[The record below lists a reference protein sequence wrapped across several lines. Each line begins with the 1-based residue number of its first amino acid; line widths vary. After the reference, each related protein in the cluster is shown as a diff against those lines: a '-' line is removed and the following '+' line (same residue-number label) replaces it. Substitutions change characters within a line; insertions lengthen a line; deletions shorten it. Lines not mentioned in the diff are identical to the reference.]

1 MLMLDV
7 YICLCVGMRE
17 RARARASV
25 FLDHGVAVELR
36 IKVSRYTPRR
46 QHNTHKVS
54 QCKIHNL
61 HEGVRRRCAEA
72 AACQR
77 VGPNTNLII
86 DNPYGCSRNIKFQQ
100 SKKPELGKIP
110 NKPEAT
116 KSKKQEAKNWGK
128 PVGHMTKQKRTNA
141 DPRATAGLVANLPPP
156 RVHKVKQHTFVWV
169 IDNRDI
175 RVWIYPDGARP
186 PPPRAL
192 ICTCDIYDRPR
203 NRLIST
209 SIHIC
214 TYDLHVHYHTPSA
227 DSTAA
232 ASTGAYSLETL
243 F

>member
-116 KSKKQEAKNWGK
+116 KSKKTGGQKLGK
-128 PVGHMTKQKRTNA
+128 ASRPHDQTKTDKC
-141 DPRATAGLVANLPPP
+141 
-156 RVHKVKQHTFVWV
+156 
-169 IDNRDI
+169 
-175 RVWIYPDGARP
+175 RP
-186 PPPRAL
+186 QGD
-192 ICTCDIYDRPR
+192 CRPR
-203 NRLIST
+203 CESSSPPGPQNQT
-209 SIHIC
+209 
-214 TYDLHVHYHTPSA
+214 THVRMGYR
-227 DSTAA
+227 
-232 ASTGAYSLETL
+232 
-243 F
+243 